1 VISAQAKESFERIL
15 QKAAQTRLT
24 VDPADTCQIVLQ
36 TRQGVSVSVGA
47 GTAADAIAN
56 KTVARTTT
64 DRANV
69 ANVVV
74 LTISSISFR
83 LLLLLQV
90 NQDAATLEYYTKG
103 DAERPFG
110 EVFQEICNLCC
121 GAINQE
127 LLRYFPDL
135 GMSTP
140 YMLSARCL
148 PYLEGLKPEL
158 LETWGVTINDA
169 VQLSATLCVCAH
181 GPIDFM
187 ADVSVAEDTSGEL
200 ELF

>member
-1 VISAQAKESFERIL
+1 VISAQAKGSFERIL

-24 VDPADTCQIVLQ
+24 VDPADACQVAPQ
-36 TRQGVSVSVGA
+36 TRQAA
-47 GTAADAIAN
+47 GMAADAAAHGPA
-56 KTVARTTT
+56 ARTAAGPTNT
-64 DRANV
+64 E
-69 ANVVV
+69 VVV
-74 LTISSISFR
+74 LTISSITFR
-83 LLLLLQV
+83 LLLILHV
-90 NQDAATLEYYTKG
+90 TEDSATVEYYTKG
-103 DAERPFG
+103 DAERPFR
-110 EVFQEICNLCC
+110 EVFQEVCNLCC

-158 LETWGVTINDA
+158 LETWSVTINDSVRLA
-169 VQLSATLCVCAH
+169 ATVCVCAH
-181 GPIDFM
+181 APLDFM

>member
-1 VISAQAKESFERIL
+1 VITAQAKESFERIL

-24 VDPADTCQIVLQ
+24 VDSGDTCRIEPQA
-36 TRQGVSVSVGA
+36 RQAA
-47 GTAADAIAN
+47 GTDADADAAAN
-56 KTVARTTT
+56 VRVARTALDRT
-64 DRANV
+64 DNK
-69 ANVVV
+69 VVV
-74 LTISSISFR
+74 LTISSIAFR
-83 LLLLLQV
+83 LLLILQV
-90 NQDAATLEYYTKG
+90 NEDRATVDYYTK
-103 DAERPFG
+103 DAAERPFH
-110 EVFQEICNLCC
+110 EVFQEVCNLCC

-158 LETWGVTINDA
+158 LETWSVTINDS
-169 VQLSATLCVCAH
+169 VQLAATVCVCAH
-181 GPIDFM
+181 APLDFM

>member
-1 VISAQAKESFERIL
+1 MISAQAKESFERIL

-24 VDPADTCQIVLQ
+24 VTPGDTCSIAV
-36 TRQGVSVSVGA
+36 QGRHGA
-47 GTAADAIAN
+47 GALAADA
-56 KTVARTTT
+56 TS
-64 DRANV
+64 
-69 ANVVV
+69 VVV

-83 LLLLLQV
+83 LLLILHF
-90 NQDAATLEYYTKG
+90 NEDTATVEYFTK
-103 DAERPFG
+103 DSAERPFR

-148 PYLEGLKPEL
+148 PHLEGLKPAL
-158 LETWGVTINDA
+158 LETWAVTINDSVGLA
-169 VQLSATLCVCAH
+169 ATLCVCAH
-181 GPIDFM
+181 APIDFT